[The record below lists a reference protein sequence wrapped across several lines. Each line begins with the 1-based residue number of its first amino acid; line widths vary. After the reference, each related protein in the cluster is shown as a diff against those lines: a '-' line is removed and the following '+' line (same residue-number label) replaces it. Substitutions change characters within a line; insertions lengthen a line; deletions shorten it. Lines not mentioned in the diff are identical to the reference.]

1 MKMTELNME
10 VSKLIIAMKDFAD
23 DVTFG
28 EIETIGKSNNLLNQ
42 AEEQFKRVASIL
54 NDANYFNKRF
64 ALHAKDVKDVDDE

>member
-1 MKMTELNME
+1 ME

-64 ALHAKDVKDVDDE
+64 ALHENDGVKHGSK